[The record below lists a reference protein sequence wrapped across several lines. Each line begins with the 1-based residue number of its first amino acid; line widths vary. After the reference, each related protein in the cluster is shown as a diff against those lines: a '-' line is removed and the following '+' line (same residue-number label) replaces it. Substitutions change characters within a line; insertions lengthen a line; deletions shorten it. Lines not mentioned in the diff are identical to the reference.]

1 MTYAPRV
8 PVAHW
13 LIKSEPS
20 TYSFERLQ
28 KEKRTRWDGIRNPT
42 ARANLRAMK
51 AGDLCFF
58 YHTGDDKKIV
68 GIARVTKEA
77 YPDPADE
84 AWSAVDVEAVEPVK
98 TPVTLAQVKA
108 TASLKKMQLV
118 AQSRLSVQ
126 RVTGDEWATILKM
139 TKG

>member
-1 MTYAPRV
+1 M

-28 KEKRTRWDGIRNPT
+28 KEKSTRWDGIRNPT
-42 ARANLRAMK
+42 ARTNLRAMK

-68 GIARVTKEA
+68 GIARVTKDA
-77 YPDPADE
+77 YPDPSDE
-84 AWSAVDVEAVEPVK
+84 AWAAVDVEAVEPVK

-108 TASLKKMQLV
+108 TPALKKMQLV

-126 RVTGDEWATILKM
+126 RVTDEEWATILKM